1 MVRQKVSMTYYIL
14 MPGDNPNELW
24 DENELGQVS
33 FKTFYAG
40 KGMEALQNMIRKHP
54 MALEN
59 VTIKNERGDKYS
71 VQQFLELIG
80 EYKIC

>member
-1 MVRQKVSMTYYIL
+1 MTYYIL

-54 MALEN
+54 MALED
-59 VTIKNERGDKYS
+59 VIIKNERGNTFS
-71 VQQFLELIG
+71 VQEFLELISD
-80 EYKIC
+80 YKIK

>member
-1 MVRQKVSMTYYIL
+1 MTYYIL

-40 KGMEALQNMIRKHP
+40 KGMEALQNMIRKSP
-54 MALEN
+54 MALED
-59 VTIKNERGDKYS
+59 VIIKNERGNNFS
-71 VQQFLELIG
+71 VQEFLELISD
-80 EYKIC
+80 YKIK

>member
-1 MVRQKVSMTYYIL
+1 MTYYIL

-24 DENELGQVS
+24 DNNELGQVS
-33 FKTFYAG
+33 FQKFYVG

-54 MALEN
+54 MALKD

-80 EYKIC
+80 KYTIC

>member
-1 MVRQKVSMTYYIL
+1 MTYYIL

-24 DENELGQVS
+24 DNNELGQVS
-33 FKTFYAG
+33 FQKFYVG

-54 MALEN
+54 MALED
-59 VTIKNERGDKYS
+59 VTIKNERGDKFS

-80 EYKIC
+80 KYKIC

>member
-1 MVRQKVSMTYYIL
+1 

-24 DENELGQVS
+24 DNNELGQVS

-40 KGMEALQNMIRKHP
+40 KGMEALQNMIRKSP
-54 MALEN
+54 EALHD
-59 VTIKNERGDKYS
+59 VTIRSERGDKFS

-80 EYKIC
+80 KYKIC

>member
-1 MVRQKVSMTYYIL
+1 MEDEPMTYYIL

-24 DENELGQVS
+24 DNNELGQVS
-33 FKTFYAG
+33 FKKFYVG

-54 MALEN
+54 MALED
-59 VTIKNERGDKYS
+59 VTIKNERGDKFS

-80 EYKIC
+80 KYTIC

>member
-1 MVRQKVSMTYYIL
+1 MTYYIL

-40 KGMEALQNMIRKHP
+40 KGMEALQNMIRKSP
-54 MALEN
+54 MALED
-59 VTIKNERGDKYS
+59 VIIKNERGNKFS
-71 VQQFLELIG
+71 VQEFLELISD
-80 EYKIC
+80 YKIK

>member
-1 MVRQKVSMTYYIL
+1 MTYYIL
-14 MPGDNPNELW
+14 MPGDNPHELW
-24 DENELGQVS
+24 DDNELGQVS
-33 FKTFYAG
+33 FKKFYVG

-54 MALEN
+54 MALED

-80 EYKIC
+80 KYTIC

>member
-1 MVRQKVSMTYYIL
+1 MTYYIL

-24 DENELGQVS
+24 DNNELGQVS
-33 FKTFYAG
+33 FQKFYVG

-54 MALEN
+54 MALED

-80 EYKIC
+80 KYTIC

>member
-1 MVRQKVSMTYYIL
+1 

-24 DENELGQVS
+24 DNNELGQVS

-54 MALEN
+54 MALED
-59 VTIKNERGDKYS
+59 VIIKNERGNKFS
-71 VQQFLELIG
+71 VQEFLELISD
-80 EYKIC
+80 YKIK

>member
-1 MVRQKVSMTYYIL
+1 

-54 MALEN
+54 MALED
-59 VTIKNERGDKYS
+59 VIIKNERGNTFS
-71 VQQFLELIG
+71 VQEFLELISD
-80 EYKIC
+80 YKIK

>member
-1 MVRQKVSMTYYIL
+1 MTYYIL

-33 FKTFYAG
+33 FKTFYVG

-54 MALEN
+54 MALED
-59 VTIKNERGDKYS
+59 VIIKNERGNKFS
-71 VQQFLELIG
+71 VQEFLELISD
-80 EYKIC
+80 YKIK

>member
-1 MVRQKVSMTYYIL
+1 MTYYIL

-24 DENELGQVS
+24 DNNELGQVS
-33 FKTFYAG
+33 FKKFYVG

-54 MALEN
+54 MALED
-59 VTIKNERGDKYS
+59 VTIKNERGDKFS

-80 EYKIC
+80 EYTIC

>member
-1 MVRQKVSMTYYIL
+1 MTYYIL

-24 DENELGQVS
+24 DNNELGQVS
-33 FKTFYAG
+33 FQKFYVG

-54 MALEN
+54 MALED
-59 VTIKNERGDKYS
+59 VTIKNERGDKFS

-80 EYKIC
+80 KYTIC